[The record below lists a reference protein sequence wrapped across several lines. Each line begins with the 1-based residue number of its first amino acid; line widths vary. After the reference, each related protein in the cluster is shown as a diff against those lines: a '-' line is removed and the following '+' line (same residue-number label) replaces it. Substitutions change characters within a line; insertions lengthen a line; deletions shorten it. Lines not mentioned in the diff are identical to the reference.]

1 MSFFAEL
8 KRRNVFKVA
17 IAYAIVA
24 WLIAQVIAVVHNP
37 LHLPEWFDT
46 AVIVFLIIGFPFAL
60 LFTWAFELTPE
71 GVQRTGKLS
80 ESTTAAAGD
89 ITATAPA
96 EQSIAVLPFA
106 DMSPDKD
113 QEYFSDG
120 ISEELLNS
128 LARIPDLQVRG
139 RTSSFYF
146 KGRNEDLRTISEML
160 KVEHIIE
167 GSVRKASDQVRITV
181 QLINAR
187 TDTHLWSKTYD
198 RDLKDIFAVQEDIAH
213 SIADALEVT
222 LGMGKL
228 GRMQGMTRNV
238 AAYEDYLTGR
248 SQIRY
253 LDRESYLRA
262 IEHLERAV
270 SLDPDFGMAWGVL
283 ASIYYTAAVLVL
295 TDRADEYL
303 EKSEH
308 AAARAITLAP
318 EAVNSL
324 NAVAQLQLQR
334 REWAAAEQT
343 LQKAHTL
350 APADFTINQSYGLFL
365 QSVGR
370 PREAMEYFH
379 RASRAEPL
387 AAIPAQN
394 AAMSHEQLGD
404 FDKALQ
410 GYEQSKQLKVGNLTM
425 ADPFILVL
433 AMTRGDRALIEA
445 SLDKVTT
452 ADNDLLP
459 PSSRALNPTMR
470 SLLDEPEQAR
480 EALHRFAADPAYNSQ
495 FIRTVVMTV
504 WASYFGD
511 AELALKL
518 QYQGDEPNVG
528 VLYTLW
534 RPIHKDMR
542 RLPGFKDLVQKL
554 GLVDYWRETG
564 KWGDFCRPVGN
575 DDFECS

>member
-46 AVIVFLIIGFPFAL
+46 AVIVFLIIGFPVAL

-283 ASIYYTAAVLVL
+283 ASI
-295 TDRADEYL
+295 
-303 EKSEH
+303 
-308 AAARAITLAP
+308 
-318 EAVNSL
+318 
-324 NAVAQLQLQR
+324 
-334 REWAAAEQT
+334 
-343 LQKAHTL
+343 
-350 APADFTINQSYGLFL
+350 
-365 QSVGR
+365 
-370 PREAMEYFH
+370 
-379 RASRAEPL
+379 
-387 AAIPAQN
+387 
-394 AAMSHEQLGD
+394 
-404 FDKALQ
+404 
-410 GYEQSKQLKVGNLTM
+410 
-425 ADPFILVL
+425 
-433 AMTRGDRALIEA
+433 
-445 SLDKVTT
+445 
-452 ADNDLLP
+452 
-459 PSSRALNPTMR
+459 
-470 SLLDEPEQAR
+470 
-480 EALHRFAADPAYNSQ
+480 
-495 FIRTVVMTV
+495 
-504 WASYFGD
+504 
-511 AELALKL
+511 
-518 QYQGDEPNVG
+518 
-528 VLYTLW
+528 
-534 RPIHKDMR
+534 
-542 RLPGFKDLVQKL
+542 
-554 GLVDYWRETG
+554 
-564 KWGDFCRPVGN
+564 
-575 DDFECS
+575 